1 MTFYFLSRHIVLYF
15 GILCKN
21 KSKYGKRVCEEIMR
35 LKKVRVYADLNI
47 KEVANMLGVSRSS
60 YNTWER
66 EYDIIPLRQL
76 DRFCSIFH
84 VSLDFVLG
92 FSDEWS
98 YPNSRD
104 TIDPELLAKRIKRIR
119 RENDLTQDELSKI
132 LNITRSS
139 ISKYEHG
146 INLALTSYIMG
157 FCKYFHISADFV
169 TGRIDEEITLDTKI
183 NS

>member
-1 MTFYFLSRHIVLYF
+1 
-15 GILCKN
+15 
-21 KSKYGKRVCEEIMR
+21 MR
-35 LKKVRVYADLNI
+35 LKKVRVYADVSQ
-47 KEVANMLGVSRSS
+47 KDVAKMLGVAYVS

-76 DRFCSIFH
+76 DKFCNIFH

-92 FSDEWS
+92 FSEEWS
-98 YPNSRD
+98 YPDSKDSIN
-104 TIDPELLAKRIKRIR
+104 PELLAKRIKRIR

-146 INLALTSYIMG
+146 INLALTLILWV
-157 FCKYFHISADFV
+157 FV
-169 TGRIDEEITLDTKI
+169 NIFIYLLI
-183 NS
+183 L

>member
-1 MTFYFLSRHIVLYF
+1 
-15 GILCKN
+15 
-21 KSKYGKRVCEEIMR
+21 MR

-47 KEVANMLGVSRSS
+47 KEVANMLGVSRNS
-60 YNTWER
+60 YNMWER

-76 DRFCSIFH
+76 DKFCSIFH

-92 FSDEWS
+92 FTEVWN

-104 TIDPELLAKRIKRIR
+104 SINPELLAKRIKRIR
-119 RENDLTQDELSKI
+119 REDDLTQDELAKI

-169 TGRIDEEITLDTKI
+169 TGRIDEEITIGAIK
-183 NS
+183 SK

>member
-1 MTFYFLSRHIVLYF
+1 
-15 GILCKN
+15 
-21 KSKYGKRVCEEIMR
+21 MR

-47 KEVANMLGVSRSS
+47 KQVADKLGVSRSS
-60 YNTWER
+60 YNMWER

-76 DRFCSIFH
+76 DKFCNIFQ

-92 FSDEWS
+92 FTEVWN

-104 TIDPELLAKRIKRIR
+104 SINPELLAKRIKRIR
-119 RENDLTQDELSKI
+119 RKNDLTQDELSKI

-146 INLALTSYIMG
+146 INLALTSYIIG
-157 FCKYFHISADFV
+157 FCKYFNISADFV
-169 TGRIDEEITLDTKI
+169 TGKIDEEIALNAKI
-183 NS
+183 NN

>member
-1 MTFYFLSRHIVLYF
+1 ML
-15 GILCKN
+15 
-21 KSKYGKRVCEEIMR
+21 R
-35 LKKVRVYADLNI
+35 LKKVRIYADVS
-47 KEVANMLGVSRSS
+47 KKDVAKMLGVAYVS

-66 EYDIIPLRQL
+66 EYGIIPLRQL
-76 DRFCSIFH
+76 DKFCNIFH

-92 FSDEWS
+92 FSEEWS
-98 YPNSRD
+98 YPDSREA
-104 TIDPELLAKRIKRIR
+104 INPELLAKRIKRIR

-132 LNITRSS
+132 LNITCSS

-169 TGRIDEEITLDTKI
+169 TGKIDEEIALDTKI